1 MFLLSN
7 AGFLVLVLGMGSA
20 SFSLRS
26 AQLSFKAD
34 CNFFWHSNMFRN
46 YHCFMKL
53 NFQPIEL
60 HFEVRGTIVN

>member
-26 AQLSFKAD
+26 AQLSVNAD
-34 CNFFWHSNMFRN
+34 CNSVLV
-46 YHCFMKL
+46 YHCFIKL
-53 NFQPIEL
+53 DLQPIEL
-60 HFEVRGTIVN
+60 PFEARCTIVN